1 MSPRIFLI
9 AAACCLASAVAAQS
23 TLPEPSLSP
32 LPAAPESAEGSAA
45 TPYPRGLAPSRRS
58 PPPPAHDAADV
69 ISAPNGRH
77 HAAEYRFDIEPPWGE
92 ARFERFLASYRKPDG
107 LKRLERALDR
117 AEPYLDWI
125 KERIAAYDL
134 PAELAWL
141 PVIESDYH
149 PWAVSKSGAVGLWQF
164 MLNSIAGYDMRV
176 DEWVDERRDFMKA
189 TDGALRKLAYNH
201 AQLGDWY
208 LALAAYNAGLGAVQ
222 RAIVAAG
229 TRDYF
234 ELCAR
239 GFLKSETADYVP
251 KLMAAAVMLSYPGR
265 SGLEPRW
272 NGVQAWETVSL
283 DKPVDLAL
291 LAEAAGVPL
300 ARLREGNAELAYSVS
315 PPDRSWNLKVPAEF
329 AEPVRSALA
338 RSELQLMRF
347 HLYTVRSGD
356 TLSALS
362 RHYDASVALILRFNP
377 GLRPE
382 ALRIGARVVIPAL
395 KDVAPYV
402 PPDAPRDDRPF
413 DGTHVVSSG
422 ETLWALARIYDVRP
436 ETLAER
442 NGMALDAIIREGQS
456 LKVPI
461 LDSGAAFKR
470 LGGSP

>member
-1 MSPRIFLI
+1 MSLRASVLLALALGL
-9 AAACCLASAVAAQS
+9 AAASGAQAPLAGADAPGFPA
-23 TLPEPSLSP
+23 
-32 LPAAPESAEGSAA
+32 LPAPAPSETVPPSTAESPA
-45 TPYPRGLAPSRRS
+45 PPPPRGLAPLRAS
-58 PPPPAHDAADV
+58 PPPAGEPAVPAAR
-69 ISAPNGRH
+69 N
-77 HAAEYRFDIEPPWGE
+77 HAAELRFDIEPPWGE
-92 ARFERFLASYRKPDG
+92 ARFERFLASYRKADG

-125 KERIAAYDL
+125 RERVAAHGL

-141 PVIESDYH
+141 PVVESDYH

-164 MLNSIAGYDMRV
+164 MTNSIAGYDMRV

-189 TDGALRKLAYNH
+189 TEGALRKLAYNR

-222 RAIVAAG
+222 RAIAAAG

-234 ELCAR
+234 ELSAR
-239 GFLKSETADYVP
+239 GFLKPETADYVP

-272 NGVQAWETVSL
+272 KPVREWRTIPLE
-283 DKPVDLAL
+283 KPVDLAL
-291 LAEAAGVPL
+291 LAEAAGIPL
-300 ARLREGNAELAYSVS
+300 ARLREGNAELAWSVS
-315 PPDRSWNLKVPAEF
+315 PPDRIWNLKVPAEY
-329 AEPVRSALA
+329 ADAALA
-338 RSELQLMRF
+338 ALSRPELQLMRF
-347 HLYTVRSGD
+347 HLYSVRSGD

-362 RHYDASVALILRFNP
+362 RHYDVSVALILRFNP

-382 ALRIGARVVIPAL
+382 ALRIGAKVVIPAL

-413 DGTHVVSSG
+413 DGTHVVVKG
-422 ETLWALARIYDVRP
+422 ETLWALALRYEVRP

-442 NGMALDAIIREGQS
+442 NGMALDAVIREGQA

-461 LDSGAAFKR
+461 LESGIPF
-470 LGGSP
+470 

>member
-1 MSPRIFLI
+1 MLLLSFALGLAAGSGGQASLPGAPAPGSP
-9 AAACCLASAVAAQS
+9 A
-23 TLPEPSLSP
+23 
-32 LPAAPESAEGSAA
+32 PAPTVSSESVPVPTAED
-45 TPYPRGLAPSRRS
+45 PVPPPPRGLAPVRTLPGSAVA
-58 PPPPAHDAADV
+58 PELPA
-69 ISAPNGRH
+69 GRN
-77 HAAEYRFDIEPPWGE
+77 HAAEFRFDIEPPWGE
-92 ARFERFLASYRKPDG
+92 ARFERFMASYRKADG

-125 KERIAAYDL
+125 RERVAAHGL

-141 PVIESDYH
+141 PVVESDYH

-164 MLNSIAGYDMRV
+164 MANSIAGYDMRV

-189 TDGALRKLAYNH
+189 TEGALRKLAYNRE
-201 AQLGDWY
+201 QLGDWY

-222 RAIVAAG
+222 RAIAAAG

-234 ELCAR
+234 ELSAR
-239 GFLKSETADYVP
+239 GFLKPETADYVP
-251 KLMAAAVMLSYPGR
+251 KFLAAAVTLSYPGR
-265 SGLEPRW
+265 AGLAPRW
-272 NGVQAWETVSL
+272 KPVRDWETIRL
-283 DKPVDLAL
+283 DKPVDLVL

-300 ARLREGNAELAYSVS
+300 ARLREGNAELSWSVS

-329 AEPVRSALA
+329 AEAVRTALS
-338 RSELQLMRF
+338 RPELQLMRF

-362 RHYDASVALILRFNP
+362 RHYDVSVALILRFNP

-382 ALRIGARVVIPAL
+382 LMRIGTKVVIPAL

-413 DGTHVVSSG
+413 DGTHVVAKG
-422 ETLWALARIYDVRP
+422 ETLWALALRYAVRP

-442 NGMALDAIIREGQS
+442 NGMALDAVLREGQA

-461 LDSGAAFKR
+461 LESGT
-470 LGGSP
+470 PY